1 MGIRVT
7 LDNTLLADTPIG
19 WDDAKI
25 KSKRDKKVRGLFIN
39 YTTDLSF
46 WGDGFN
52 YIDNILNQDYC
63 QTIDVLIESDDCYAG
78 TWETEFIGIIQ
89 LTQLSKYDV
98 DQRIISTKILDESFD
113 AKIDNNKSLKAFV
126 DVGLSKNSEEIQAA
140 SPVDIDFF
148 LPSADFSTYIGA
160 VREGYRVFDC
170 FRFIIDYM
178 TDGQV
183 GFKSDLFSGDYYN
196 WMLFNGKEI
205 RQGTGGGGGFQL
217 EVSFKELFIEL
228 HKKTNL
234 SFAIEPSPV
243 GYANQ
248 FQLRL
253 EETDFFEQ
261 NDAIVTLDNVAE
273 ILMSF
278 NKDELYS
285 DVNIG
290 SKSFDDDIVLSYPP
304 LNFKAFKE
312 ENYTIAG
319 QCNIDKTLKLV
330 SEYIIDTNIIED
342 ILVNGVDKYDK
353 KTFIV
358 ITDGVKAIK
367 YKEYDAP
374 ISTGTDTSGTVNKLI
389 DSTANFIGDGVS
401 VGDMA
406 INMLTGLTAN
416 VDAIDSA
423 ISLSLDTDI
432 FNNGDDYQV
441 RDSPFSYNNP
451 LTNVEVISRFIGGL
465 PNSVLKHIGSGGNAN
480 FAANQST
487 TSVHTSF
494 PITLD
499 PIPYDDDSTP
509 PFFDDG
515 GNYDN
520 VTNFDYTVPSS
531 GLYGFKAS
539 TLVRMNGNIGNEL
552 ISNGDF
558 SAGDT
563 DWNVGSASGIN
574 VTQITGGKYQ
584 LDSRNTIGGSSIVAV
599 HLRQYEQ
606 LNNGHIYVLNF
617 DTDISTGIIK
627 IEGNASP
634 NTITTSGNHTVILD
648 YSTTPLQTYVGFR
661 FEKTLPVGAGAPSAV
676 LTIDNVSLKSTT
688 RYKITQSINRSSSTG
703 VLLQKFSSEFNFP
716 FSINQFQIKALIPT
730 EKTFSTFDG
739 EKITVDISISKESG
753 TSNSVSIIA
762 NELNQGTNEIE
773 YTEFETVL
781 TDDGGGDILPS
792 EPTDFPIYK
801 YKFEK
806 AMSAQDF
813 KLLTNN
819 PEKAVLFSKSETNHI
834 FGWRNS
840 IEWDRKTG
848 VTSFELRSKTK
859 INGDC

>member
-1 MGIRVT
+1 
-7 LDNTLLADTPIG
+7 
-19 WDDAKI
+19 
-25 KSKRDKKVRGLFIN
+25 
-39 YTTDLSF
+39 
-46 WGDGFN
+46 
-52 YIDNILNQDYC
+52 
-63 QTIDVLIESDDCYAG
+63 
-78 TWETEFIGIIQ
+78 
-89 LTQLSKYDV
+89 
-98 DQRIISTKILDESFD
+98 
-113 AKIDNNKSLKAFV
+113 
-126 DVGLSKNSEEIQAA
+126 
-140 SPVDIDFF
+140 
-148 LPSADFSTYIGA
+148 
-160 VREGYRVFDC
+160 
-170 FRFIIDYM
+170 M

-606 LNNGHIYVLNF
+606 LN
-617 DTDISTGIIK
+617 K
-627 IEGNASP
+627 
-634 NTITTSGNHTVILD
+634 
-648 YSTTPLQTYVGFR
+648 
-661 FEKTLPVGAGAPSAV
+661 
-676 LTIDNVSLKSTT
+676 
-688 RYKITQSINRSSSTG
+688 
-703 VLLQKFSSEFNFP
+703 
-716 FSINQFQIKALIPT
+716 
-730 EKTFSTFDG
+730 
-739 EKITVDISISKESG
+739 
-753 TSNSVSIIA
+753 
-762 NELNQGTNEIE
+762 
-773 YTEFETVL
+773 
-781 TDDGGGDILPS
+781 
-792 EPTDFPIYK
+792 
-801 YKFEK
+801 
-806 AMSAQDF
+806 
-813 KLLTNN
+813 
-819 PEKAVLFSKSETNHI
+819 
-834 FGWRNS
+834 
-840 IEWDRKTG
+840 
-848 VTSFELRSKTK
+848 
-859 INGDC
+859 